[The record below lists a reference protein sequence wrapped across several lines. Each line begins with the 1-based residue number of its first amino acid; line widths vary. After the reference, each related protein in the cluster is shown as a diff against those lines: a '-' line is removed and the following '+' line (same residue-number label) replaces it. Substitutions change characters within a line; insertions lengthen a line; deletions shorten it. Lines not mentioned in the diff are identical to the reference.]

1 MNALTQ
7 PTLTIDGKT
16 VAIEGERNLLELVRK
31 ANIDLPTFCYHSG
44 LSVYGACRLCLVEIQ
59 GRGIQGA
66 CSTPPEPG
74 LKVRTSTPEIREI
87 RKIAVELLLANHD
100 QSCPTCTRS
109 ANCQLQSLALRLGVK
124 KVRFKSVHQPVPLDE
139 SSPSL
144 VRDPNKCVLC
154 GDCVRMCAEIQGIGA
169 IDFAHRGH
177 EVSVQPAFGKQ
188 LGDVEC
194 VNCGQCASVCPTGAL
209 TVKSEVEQVWSLIA
223 DPAQTVVAQIAP
235 AVRVGLGECFG
246 LKPGE
251 ITTGQIVAALKHL
264 GFDQVYDTSFAAD
277 LTVVEEGTEFLERKT
292 HGGTLPMFTSCC
304 PGWVKYAEQYFPE
317 LLPNLST
324 CRSPQAMFGSLVKAM
339 LPEQLKIERRNL
351 KVIAIMPC
359 TAKKFE
365 AQRPEMGVDGD
376 PDVDVVLTTQE
387 LAQMIRSAGIVFETL
402 QPESFDMPFG
412 FYTGAG
418 VIFGNSGGVM
428 EAVLR
433 YAAEKATGKRL
444 EQVDFQQV
452 RGDSGLREATVTVN
466 GAELKL
472 AVVHGLRNARVVAE
486 QVRAGKSHY
495 DLIEIMAC
503 PGGCVGGAG
512 QPVSA
517 TRNAL
522 ALRTKGLYHADKMLQ
537 LHKSQENVFITDC
550 YAKFLGEVGG
560 EKAHQLLHT
569 SYQSRRRIADESL
582 SLTQSQ
588 GAGKVKVSVC
598 LGTNCYLKG
607 SQDVLNG
614 VLRHAEQ
621 TGLEGRLDVRAGFCF
636 EKCETGPTVM
646 IDGRHVPQ
654 CTEAKAIEVINSCI
668 ESDNPDRTAC
678 AHCAGCDAE
687 EGGNS

>member
-1 MNALTQ
+1 MNQVMQ

-16 VAIEGERNLLELVRK
+16 VAIEGERNLLELIRK
-31 ANIDLPTFCYHSG
+31 ANIDLPTFCYHSE
-44 LSVYGACRLCLVEIQ
+44 LSVYGACRLCIVQIE

-74 LKVRTSTPEIREI
+74 LKVQTTTPEIREI
-87 RKIAVELLLANHD
+87 RRIAVELLLANHD
-100 QSCPTCTRS
+100 QSCPTCSRS

-124 KVRFKSVHQPVPLDE
+124 KVRFKSVHQQVALDE

-154 GDCVRMCAEIQGIGA
+154 GDCVRMCSEIQGIGA
-169 IDFAHRGH
+169 IDFTHRGH

-209 TVKSEVEQVWSLIA
+209 TPKSEVDQVWNLLA
-223 DPAQTVVAQIAP
+223 DPKKKVIVQIAP

-251 ITTGQIVAALKHL
+251 ITTGRIVAALKQL
-264 GFDQVYDTSFAAD
+264 GFDQIYDTSFAAD
-277 LTVVEEGTEFLERKT
+277 LTVIEEGTEFLERKSK
-292 HGGTLPMFTSCC
+292 GGTLPMFTSCC

-339 LPEQLKIERRNL
+339 LPDQMNVDRKDL
-351 KVIAIMPC
+351 KVVAIMPC

-365 AQRPEMGVDGD
+365 AQRPEMGVNGD
-376 PDVDVVLTTQE
+376 PDVDNVLTTQE
-387 LAQMIRSAGIVFETL
+387 LAQMIQSAGIMFDSL

-433 YAAEKATGKRL
+433 FAAEKVTGKKL
-444 EQVDFQQV
+444 DQVEFQQV
-452 RGDSGLREATVTVN
+452 RGDSGLREASITVN
-466 GAELKL
+466 GSELKL
-472 AVVHGLRNARVVAE
+472 AIVHGLRNARVVAE

-495 DLIEIMAC
+495 DLIEVMAC

-512 QPVSA
+512 QPVTTSTSA
-517 TRNAL
+517 R
-522 ALRTKGLYHADKMLQ
+522 ALRTKGLYNADKTLQ
-537 LHKSQENVFITDC
+537 LHKSQDNVFITEC
-550 YAKFLGEVGG
+550 YAKFLGDIGG
-560 EKAHQLLHT
+560 EKAHHLLHT
-569 SYQSRRRIADESL
+569 TYQSRRRIADEFL
-582 SLTQSQ
+582 PLVQPK
-588 GAGKVKVSVC
+588 GEDKLKVSVC
-598 LGTNCYLKG
+598 LGTNCFLKG
-607 SQDVLNG
+607 SQEVLNG

-621 TGLEGRLDVRAGFCF
+621 KGLENRLDVRAGFCF

-646 IDGRHVPQ
+646 IDGEHVHH
-654 CTEAKAIEVINSCI
+654 CTAAKAIEEINSRI
-668 ESDNPDRTAC
+668 ESGSPAQTAC
-678 AHCAGCDAE
+678 AHCTTVDAG
-687 EGGNS
+687 

>member
-1 MNALTQ
+1 MNTLTQ

-16 VAIEGERNLLELVRK
+16 VVIEGERNLLELVRK
-31 ANIDLPTFCYHSG
+31 ANIDLPTFCYHSE
-44 LSVYGACRLCLVEIQ
+44 LSVYGACRLCLVQIE

-66 CSTPPEPG
+66 CSTPPEAG
-74 LKVRTSTPEIREI
+74 LKVLTTTPEIREI

-100 QSCPTCTRS
+100 SSCPTCPRS
-109 ANCQLQSLALRLGVK
+109 SNCQLQNLALRLGVK
-124 KVRFKSVHQPVPLDE
+124 KVRFKSVLQPVELDE

-177 EVSVQPAFGKQ
+177 EVCVQPAFGKP
-188 LGDVEC
+188 LGEVEC

-209 TVKSEVEQVWSLIA
+209 TIKSEIEQVWNLLA
-223 DPAQTVVAQIAP
+223 DPKKTVMVQIAP

-264 GFDQVYDTSFAAD
+264 GFDQIYDTSFAAD
-277 LTVVEEGTEFLERKT
+277 LTVVEEASEFIDRKT
-292 HGGTLPMFTSCC
+292 QGGTLPMFTSCC

-339 LPEQLKIERRNL
+339 LPDQLKIDRKDL
-351 KVIAIMPC
+351 KVVAIMPC
-359 TAKKFE
+359 TAKKYE
-365 AQRPEMGVDGD
+365 AQRPELGVDGD
-376 PDVDVVLTTQE
+376 PDVDHVLTTQE
-387 LAQMIRSAGIVFETL
+387 LAQMIQSAGIIFNTL

-433 YAAEKATGKRL
+433 YAAENVTGKKL
-444 EQVDFQQV
+444 EQVEFQQV
-452 RGDSGLREATVTVN
+452 RGDSGLREATVTMDGTV
-466 GAELKL
+466 LKL
-472 AVVHGLRNARVVAE
+472 AIVHGLRNARVVAE

-495 DLIEIMAC
+495 DVIEVMAC

-512 QPVSA
+512 QPVNTSRDA
-517 TRNAL
+517 RAM
-522 ALRTKGLYHADKMLQ
+522 RTKGLYNADKMLQ
-537 LHKSQENVFITDC
+537 LHKSQDNVFITDC
-550 YAKFLGEVGG
+550 YTKFLGEIGG
-560 EKAHQLLHT
+560 EKAHHLLHT
-569 SYQSRRRIADESL
+569 GFQSRRRIADETLPLVHSE
-582 SLTQSQ
+582 SED
-588 GAGKVKVSVC
+588 KVKVSVC
-598 LGTNCYLKG
+598 LGTNCFLKG
-607 SQDVLNG
+607 SQEVLNG

-621 TGLEGRLDVRAGFCF
+621 NNLEGRLDVRAGFCF
-636 EKCETGPTVM
+636 EKCECGPTVM
-646 IDGRHVPQ
+646 IDGQHIPH
-654 CTEAKAIEVINSCI
+654 CTAAKAVEEINSRI
-668 ESDNPDRTAC
+668 ESDNPAQTASV
-678 AHCAGCDAE
+678 DSE
-687 EGGNS
+687 NLTPTE